1 MSVSRLLPT
10 IPLIDPMMS
19 FRTFIQ
25 TLSEDYSPE
34 IYQSLYDEYQYKYIN
49 EFSEKFFQANKKEE
63 WFRDRYDPLKQR
75 DNETITN
82 SIVFKEA
89 ELFKDELFKNAKDV
103 ITAMCLDPINSNIE
117 SDSSNKCTKSQLQQA
132 IKEALTDP
140 SKNRYSTPALN
151 DRLFTDFSELP
162 PPDRII
168 VTQPNWTLKS
178 PPTFERNAWVVM
190 PSIEST
196 QLALQWLRNLIV
208 TIPTP
213 ETLDGLSTTLFEFSL
228 QVSLHVPRSGP
239 ALPKYLSHA
248 KRIKIDIER
257 AIELIT
263 LLDDERDI
271 PSDKRFASFIDNDE
285 ITNLLVKPTDKLD
298 IAIAYLRRVHYVTF
312 YGGRRFKDE
321 GHLLSRAPA
330 ILHRSCDYYGVDS
343 IESNVSADKVEEVKI
358 ESDEIILNNDVDND
372 EIDHEEVNDYDDDED
387 GNPRKRRELSDENEN
402 NTTSIYSKEREKVDA
417 DVNSA
422 VTSRPPL
429 DNSHIPIVDKRVDN
443 MIYEAKLKRKQRLS
457 KLEDPNFL
465 SNEDKEV
472 EAIKKRQEEVYEHA
486 VTSLA
491 KTEAEGKARCFYD
504 SCKKLFKSVDFLMKH
519 IRIKHP
525 YFGND
530 LLIKESEPFMRTKY
544 EKDDILVRPLPAIEV
559 ETSHG
564 IELRSINH
572 ILEKLQSKSY
582 RNESNKDRK
591 RSYDNSRRST
601 IPNYTKSYNDNSLS
615 SPPETASNDP
625 PHITQSNDRSNEF
638 TPKPIRKYV
647 DVDAPTSSTMDVDY
661 GVTIAPIAKKR
672 KLVIAKKQSN

>member
-1 MSVSRLLPT
+1 
-10 IPLIDPMMS
+10 
-19 FRTFIQ
+19 
-25 TLSEDYSPE
+25 
-34 IYQSLYDEYQYKYIN
+34 
-49 EFSEKFFQANKKEE
+49 
-63 WFRDRYDPLKQR
+63 
-75 DNETITN
+75 
-82 SIVFKEA
+82 
-89 ELFKDELFKNAKDV
+89 
-103 ITAMCLDPINSNIE
+103 MCLDPINTNIE
-117 SDSSNKCTKSQLQQA
+117 FDTSIDGKNCRGHKDRIIYITGIPDKCTKSQLQQA

-140 SKNRYSTPALN
+140 SKNRYSTPAVN
-151 DRLFTDFSELP
+151 DRLFSDFSELP

-196 QLALQWLRNLIV
+196 QLAVQWLRNLIV
-208 TIPTP
+208 TVPTP
-213 ETLDGLSTTLFEFSL
+213 ETLDGVSTTLFEFSL

-248 KRIKIDIER
+248 KRIKIDTER

-271 PSDKRFASFIDNDE
+271 PSDKRFASFIDSDD
-285 ITNLLVKPTDKLD
+285 ISNLLVKPTDKLD

-312 YGGRRFKDE
+312 YGGRKFKDE

-330 ILHRSCDYYGVDS
+330 ILHRSCDYYGEES
-343 IESNVSADKVEEVKI
+343 IETNVLPDKVEEVKF
-358 ESDEIILNNDVDND
+358 ESDEIKLDNEVDNEVDND

-387 GNPRKRRELSDENEN
+387 DNPRKRRELSDGNDN
-402 NTTSIYSKEREKVDA
+402 NTTSIYSKESEKVDA
-417 DVNSA
+417 DVNTT

-429 DNSHIPIVDKRVDN
+429 DSSHVPIVDKRVDN

-457 KLEDPNFL
+457 KLEDPNYL
-465 SNEDKEV
+465 SNEDKDIET
-472 EAIKKRQEEVYEHA
+472 IKKRQEEVYEHA

-491 KTEAEGKARCFYD
+491 KIEAEGKARCFYD
-504 SCKKLFKSVDFLMKH
+504 SCKKLFKSIDFLMKH

-530 LLIKESEPFMRTKY
+530 LMIKESEPFMRTKY
-544 EKDDILVRPLPAIEV
+544 EKDDILVRPLPAIEI

-572 ILEKLQSKSY
+572 ILEKLHSKSY
-582 RNESNKDRK
+582 RNDANKDRNK

-601 IPNYTKSYNDNSLS
+601 IPNYTKSYNNDNSQS
-615 SPPETASNDP
+615 SQPETTSIDP
-625 PHITQSNDRSNEF
+625 PQTNDRSNEF

-661 GVTIAPIAKKR
+661 GVTIAPITKKR
-672 KLVIAKKQSN
+672 KLV